1 MKTIIFS
8 LLYILLTSFTIAQGS
23 SSHIIHSEETDFIL
37 EKVID
42 KLENPWSLAFL
53 PGDDGIL
60 ISERP
65 GRLNLFTDNNLV
77 PISGLPEIATT
88 GQGGLLDIVIDPD
101 YVENNLIYFSFSEP
115 GTGGYSTAV
124 ARANLSETE
133 LSNVEIIFRASPK
146 NSGGIHFGSRL
157 VFDLEGF
164 LYITLGER
172 GGMNNAQNLQ
182 HHGGSVIR
190 IHPDGS
196 IPSSNPFINRQNV
209 LPEIFSFGHR
219 NAQGIA
225 MDKKTGLLWLHEHG
239 PKGGD
244 EVNIIKAGA
253 NYGWPLVTYGINYNG
268 TIISTETEKPG
279 IENPVIYWVPSIA
292 PSGMTFY
299 YGDKFPGWQG
309 NIFIG
314 ALAGQHLRRLVVD
327 GKSIIHQ
334 EVLLHKE
341 IGRIRDVRT
350 GPDGSLYILTD
361 AKNGALYRVSPVI
374 IK

>member
-1 MKTIIFS
+1 MKTIFLSILF
-8 LLYILLTSFTIAQGS
+8 ILLTSFTIAQESGS
-23 SSHIIHSEETDFIL
+23 YIIHSEETDFIL
-37 EKVID
+37 EKIID

-53 PGDDGIL
+53 PGEDGIV

-65 GRLNLFTDNNLV
+65 GRLNLFTDKNIV
-77 PISGLPEIATT
+77 PISGLPEIAAT
-88 GQGGLLDIVIDPD
+88 GQGGLLDIIIDPD
-101 YVENNLIYFSFSEP
+101 YMENKLIYFSFSEP
-115 GTGGYSTAV
+115 GSGGYSTAV
-124 ARANLSETE
+124 ARATLSETK

-146 NSGGIHFGSRL
+146 SSGGIHFGSRL
-157 VFDLEGF
+157 VFDLDGF

-172 GGMNNAQNLQ
+172 GGMTNAQNLQ
-182 HHGGSVIR
+182 NHGGSVLR
-190 IHPDGS
+190 IYPDGR
-196 IPSSNPFINRQNV
+196 IPPDNPFINRQNV
-209 LPEIFSFGHR
+209 LPEIFSYGHR
-219 NAQGIA
+219 NAQGMA
-225 MDKKTGLLWLHEHG
+225 LDKGTGRLWLHEHG

-292 PSGMTFY
+292 PSGITFY
-299 YGDKFPGWQG
+299 YGDKFPEWQG

-361 AKNGALYRVSPVI
+361 AKNGALYRLSPVI